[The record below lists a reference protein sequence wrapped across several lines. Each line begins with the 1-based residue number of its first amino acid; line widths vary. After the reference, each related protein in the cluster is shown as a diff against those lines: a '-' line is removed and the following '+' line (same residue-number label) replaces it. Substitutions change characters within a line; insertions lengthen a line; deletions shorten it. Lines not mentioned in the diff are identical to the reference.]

1 MNVVDV
7 GVNVLDVTV
16 VVDSLVVGVMV
27 TVVLVVVVVA
37 VVSVL
42 LPPLAG
48 VVWFGRQKT
57 SLSKRTH
64 LAPAGCTGPVP
75 LNSSHTADTSRYRI
89 ARQAALSTSTHNL
102 AHISA
107 EPTSCSLAPIRIVS
121 LK

>member
-7 GVNVLDVTV
+7 GVNVLDVIV
-16 VVDSLVVGVMV
+16 VVVSLVVGGMV
-27 TVVLVVVVVA
+27 TVVLVLVA
-37 VVSVL
+37 DVSVL
-42 LPPLAG
+42 LLLLAG

-89 ARQAALSTSTHNL
+89 ARQAALSTSTHNV